1 MMTQQFVTANIT
13 PLDSLDTL
21 SPYEV
26 AKLQDRNQAGLYRLF
41 RQCALAVLNCGS
53 ELDSTKQVLAKYKY
67 FDIRVTHK
75 HRGVQLELVNAPA
88 SAFVDG
94 EIIQGIRE
102 HMFSVVRDLLYVGD
116 ELDKCCDGLE
126 KAEQI
131 TNMVFHILRHAK
143 AIEPHIKPNLVVC
156 WGGHSIGRDEYE
168 YTKKV
173 GYELGL
179 RGNGVCTGCGPGA
192 MKGPMKGATIA
203 HAKQRISEA
212 RYVGISEPGIIAA
225 ESPNPIVNE
234 LIIMPDIEKRLEAFV
249 RLGHGIIVFPGG
261 AGTAEEILY
270 ILGVLLHEKN
280 HSIPFP
286 LIFTGP
292 EGSDEYFKTV
302 DRFIRGTLGDAVA
315 ERYQIITGDAHTVA
329 VKMKEG
335 LDTVTNYRKATS
347 ESYHF
352 NWQLHIPDEFQ
363 QPFEP
368 SHENMA
374 ALNLNHDQPDYL
386 LASTLRKALSGIVAG
401 NVKEQGIQAIE
412 QFGPFELRGEAR
424 MIAALDELLS
434 SFVKQRRMKINY
446 QEYHP
451 CYRLVEEDNEVTV

>member
-1 MMTQQFVTANIT
+1 MMTEQFVTANIT
-13 PLDSLDTL
+13 PLDSMDTL

-26 AKLQDRNQAGLYRLF
+26 AKLQDRNEAGLYPLF

-53 ELDSTKQVLAKYKY
+53 ESDSTQQVLDKHKD
-67 FDIRVTHK
+67 FDIRVSQK
-75 HRGVQLELVNAPA
+75 HRGVQLELINAPA

-102 HMFSVVRDLLYVGD
+102 HLFSVLRDLLYVGD
-116 ELDKCCDGLE
+116 EFSAKCCDGLDE
-126 KAEQI
+126 GGET

-143 AIEPHIKPNLVVC
+143 AIEPHVKPHLVVC
-156 WGGHSIGRDEYE
+156 WGGHSISREEYI
-168 YTKKV
+168 YTKQV

-179 RGNGVCTGCGPGA
+179 RGMSVCTGCGPGA

-203 HAKQRISEA
+203 HAKQRVSDA

-270 ILGVLLHEKN
+270 MLGILLHERN
-280 HSIPFP
+280 STCPLP

-292 EGSDEYFKTV
+292 EGSEAYFETV
-302 DRFIRGTLGDAVA
+302 DKFIRATLGDRAASLYEIVVDDPYEVA
-315 ERYQIITGDAHTVA
+315 L
-329 VKMKEG
+329 KMKAG
-335 LDTVTNYRKATS
+335 MARVTDYRKATD
-347 ESYHF
+347 ESFHF
-352 NWQLHIPDEFQ
+352 NWQLYIPTEFQ

-368 SHENMA
+368 THENMA
-374 ALNLNHDQPDYL
+374 SLDLTRDQPDYQ
-386 LASTLRKALSGIVAG
+386 LAATLRKALSGIVAG
-401 NVKEQGIQAIE
+401 NVKAPGVRAIE
-412 QFGPFELRGEAR
+412 EFGPFELSGEADLVGELDALL
-424 MIAALDELLS
+424 AA
-434 SFVKQRRMKINY
+434 FVQQRRMKIDYEEY
-446 QEYHP
+446 QP
-451 CYRLVEEDNEVTV
+451 CYRLVQAETA